1 MNVMALKLSGLL
13 EELLKLEKETRCFIS
28 LKVSG
33 LHTDVYSVS
42 ENFEIN
48 FADIKSCISLPML
61 NDIIG
66 RRTKNMLARN
76 LLKKSRM
83 YCKGILQIKKNKS
96 FYCHKEVSVKP
107 YFLS

>member
-48 FADIKSCISLPML
+48 FDIKSCISLPML

-66 RRTKNMLARN
+66 RRTKNV
-76 LLKKSRM
+76 S
-83 YCKGILQIKKNKS
+83 
-96 FYCHKEVSVKP
+96 KELIEKEQNV
-107 YFLS
+107 L

>member
-48 FADIKSCISLPML
+48 FDIKSCISLPML

-83 YCKGILQIKKNKS
+83 YCKGILQIKKKQ
-96 FYCHKEVSVKP
+96 VLL
-107 YFLS
+107 LS

>member
-48 FADIKSCISLPML
+48 FDIKSCISLPML

-83 YCKGILQIKKNKS
+83 YCKGILQIKKSSS
-96 FYCHKEVSVKP
+96 FTVIKR
-107 YFLS
+107 FLLNPTS

>member
-1 MNVMALKLSGLL
+1 MQPKAMNVMALKLPGLL

-48 FADIKSCISLPML
+48 FDIRSCISLPTL

-66 RRTKNMLARN
+66 RRTKNV
-76 LLKKSRM
+76 S
-83 YCKGILQIKKNKS
+83 
-96 FYCHKEVSVKP
+96 KELIEKEQNV
-107 YFLS
+107 L

>member
-48 FADIKSCISLPML
+48 FDIKSCISLPML

-83 YCKGILQIKKNKS
+83 YCKGILQIKKKTS
-96 FYCHKEVSVKP
+96 PFTVIKR
-107 YFLS
+107 FLLNPTS